1 MQADLFLNCTS
12 AARAFVRK
20 AATVFIAD
28 APKASSSS
36 TAGRAGPTV
45 DRNSATFCRLW
56 IDFCME
62 VVQLE
67 VRNSGPV
74 GISEVRYFTFSPHSP
89 SPDSSSGSPSGS
101 AAPGLTQVR
110 PIRSVAPGGYSM
122 IAIPPTSRDRET
134 QLLFPSR
141 ARGCRGSSIAVPLHV
156 ATPVPSCGIAVDR
169 PKRGLQLLR
178 VLSTTY
184 M

>member
-1 MQADLFLNCTS
+1 MHPRRLHRRRLEGQGRQWIAI
-12 AARAFVRK
+12 RRRFVAYGLIFAWK
-20 AATVFIAD
+20 
-28 APKASSSS
+28 SSSWRCGILC
-36 TAGRAGPTV
+36 A
-45 DRNSATFCRLW
+45 
-56 IDFCME
+56 
-62 VVQLE
+62 
-67 VRNSGPV
+67 PV

-89 SPDSSSGSPSGS
+89 RPDSSSGSPSGS

-110 PIRSVAPGGYSM
+110 PIRSIAPGGYSM

-178 VLSTTY
+178 VLSTY